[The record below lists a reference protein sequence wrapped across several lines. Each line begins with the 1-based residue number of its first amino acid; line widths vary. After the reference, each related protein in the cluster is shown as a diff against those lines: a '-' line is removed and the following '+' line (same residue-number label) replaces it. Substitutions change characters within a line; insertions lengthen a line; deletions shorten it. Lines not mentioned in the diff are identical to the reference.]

1 MVDLLKHAIDAA
13 TQPYWFFLASVV
25 VFVLMLR
32 FYRVWTKP
40 RFALCLFGLSVAVLA
55 FSLTDKKFGE
65 LALRPDNIPI
75 LGMLYLVGFFVWLAL
90 RQAAVNDERME
101 KGLPPL
107 EKVDGNEKVL
117 VWPDLVYIELIAMVA
132 GCVILIVWSLLV
144 KAPLEQPANP
154 TKTPNPSKA
163 PWYFLGLQEMLVY
176 FDPWIAGVVLPT
188 MVIIGLMAIPYMD
201 RNPKGQGYYTFKE
214 RPFAISVF
222 LFGFIILWVLL
233 VFLGTFLRGPN
244 WNIFGPFEEW
254 DVHKAIPLLNQ
265 NLSDILWVK
274 MLHGSKP
281 TFWLWR
287 EMPGILLVLGYFAV
301 LPPILARTV
310 FRNLYVTMGFLRYNV
325 MANLFLVM
333 GGMVLKMFG
342 RWTINLK
349 YIVAIPE
356 FFFNI

>member
-1 MVDLLKHAIDAA
+1 MDLLKHAINAA
-13 TQPYWFFLASVV
+13 TQPYWFFLASIVA
-25 VFVLMLR
+25 FFLMLR

-40 RFALCLFGLSVAVLA
+40 RNAAIVLAVAIAALA
-55 FSLTDKKFGE
+55 FSLTDTKFRE
-65 LALRPDNIPI
+65 LALLADNIPI
-75 LGMLYLVGFFVWLAL
+75 MGMLFLVGFCVWLAL
-90 RQAAVNDERME
+90 RQAAVNDERIE

-107 EKVDGNEKVL
+107 EKLETNEKVL
-117 VWPDLVYIELIAMVA
+117 VWPDLVYTELIAMVV
-132 GCVILIVWSLLV
+132 GSVILIVWSLLV
-144 KAPLEQPANP
+144 QAPLEQPANP

-163 PWYFLGLQEMLVY
+163 PWYFLGLQELLVY

-188 MVIIGLMAIPYMD
+188 LIIVGLIAIPYMD
-201 RNPKGQGYYTFKE
+201 RNPKGQGYYTLKE

-244 WNIFGPFEEW
+244 WNIFGPYEEW
-254 DVHKAIPLLNQ
+254 DPHKVVPLLNV
-265 NLSDILWVK
+265 NVSELFWRDLFHTSLP
-274 MLHGSKP
+274 S
-281 TFWLWR
+281 FWLIR
-287 EMPGILLVLGYFAV
+287 ELPGIFLVVSFFAV

-310 FRNLYVTMGFLRYNV
+310 FRKLYVSMGFMRYNV
-325 MANLFLVM
+325 MANLLLVM
-333 GGMVLKMFG
+333 VGVLLKMFL